1 MVEVGDKGRLQQV
14 QTKCR
19 LCGKPLIPQD
29 KPGKGRP
36 RIFCCVECRQMAYH
50 LDKLAPLVER
60 LGQRGVEVEAGRE
73 IRSRLWS
80 FANSLNQAGR
90 P

>member
-1 MVEVGDKGRLQQV
+1 
-14 QTKCR
+14 
-19 LCGKPLIPQD
+19 
-29 KPGKGRP
+29 
-36 RIFCCVECRQMAYH
+36 MAYH